1 MAASITPAQALR
13 ARHEPHRPLVLPN
26 VWDAVSG
33 RAFADVGFPALA
45 TASAAVSETL
55 GYPDGEQTP
64 AEEMFAAVA
73 RIVRAVEVP
82 VTADIEAGYGLAGA
96 ELADRLLATGAAG
109 CNLEDSDP
117 RSRTLADVDEQAARI
132 AKVRAQAGS
141 ELVINAR
148 VDVFLPGRDG
158 PADQDAAVT
167 EAIRRG
173 RVYREAGADCVY
185 PILAPNEAL
194 SSLVEGI
201 RGPVNALFVPDGPT
215 LAELGSF
222 GIARITFGGGLLSR
236 VRPELERIAGELADA
251 AGWNGAR

>member
-1 MAASITPAQALR
+1 MAPSVTPAQALR
-13 ARHEPHRPLVLPN
+13 SRHDPYHPLVLPN
-26 VWDAVSG
+26 VWDAVSA
-33 RAFADVGFPALA
+33 RAFAKVGFTALA

-82 VTADIEAGYGLAGA
+82 VTADIEAGYGLASA

-117 RSRTLADVDEQAARI
+117 RSTALAEVDEQAARI
-132 AKVRAQAGS
+132 AKVRAQVGS

-148 VDVFLPGRDG
+148 VDVYLPGEDR
-158 PADQDAAVT
+158 PAGRDAAIA

-173 RVYREAGADCVY
+173 RAYREAGADCVY
-185 PILAPNEAL
+185 PILAPSEAL
-194 SSLVEGI
+194 PSLIEGI
-201 RGPVNALFVPDGPT
+201 GGPVNALFVPDGPT

-222 GIARITFGGGLLSR
+222 GIARITFGGGLLGR
-236 VRPELERIAGELADA
+236 VRPEIERIAGELADA
-251 AGWNGAR
+251 AGWNGGR